1 MEMKDLRIEFTRSS
15 GPGGQSV
22 NKTES
27 ACRVTH
33 VPTGVQAFIQEQR
46 DQDANKKRALEVV
59 KEKLF
64 KLEHDRYVS
73 EISSKRKLQIGTS
86 DRSDKIRTY
95 NFPQDRITDH
105 RIGMTRFGIPGFL
118 GGGDI
123 IKEYIDGFK
132 EVENEAKIEEMLSS
146 GTTKKL

>member
-1 MEMKDLRIEFTRSS
+1 MEMKDLKIEFTRSS

-27 ACRVTH
+27 ACRITH
-33 VPTGVQAFIQEQR
+33 VPSGVQAFIQEQR
-46 DQDANKKRALEVV
+46 DQDANRKRAMEVL

-64 KLEHDRYVS
+64 KIEHDKYVS
-73 EISSKRKLQIGTS
+73 DISSRRKLQIGTS

-123 IKEYIDGFK
+123 IKEYIDAFK
-132 EVENEAKIEEMLSS
+132 SVENEAKIQEMLES
-146 GTTKKL
+146 TPVK

>member
-1 MEMKDLRIEFTRSS
+1 MEMKDLKIEFTRSS

-27 ACRVTH
+27 ACRITH
-33 VPTGVQAFIQEQR
+33 VPSGVQAFIQEQR
-46 DQDANKKRALEVV
+46 DQDANRKRAMEVL

-64 KLEHDRYVS
+64 KIEHDKYVS
-73 EISSKRKLQIGTS
+73 DISSRRKLQIGTS

-123 IKEYIDGFK
+123 IKEYIDAFK
-132 EVENEAKIEEMLSS
+132 AVENEAKIQEMLES
-146 GTTKKL
+146 TPVK

>member
-1 MEMKDLRIEFTRSS
+1 MEMKDLKIEFTRSS

-27 ACRVTH
+27 ACRITH
-33 VPTGVQAFIQEQR
+33 VPSGVQAFIQEQR
-46 DQDANKKRALEVV
+46 DQDANKKRAMEVL

-64 KLEHDRYVS
+64 KIEHDKYVS
-73 EISSKRKLQIGTS
+73 DISSRRKLQIGTS

-105 RIGMTRFGIPGFL
+105 RIGMTRFGIPSFL

-123 IKEYIDGFK
+123 IKEYIDAFK
-132 EVENEAKIEEMLSS
+132 AVENEAKIQEMLDS
-146 GTTKKL
+146 TPAK